1 MIFKDKK
8 GFLARDWII
17 GTILFSGIIAL
28 FVLAAGGMVDE
39 YGTPNVT
46 SPAFEQ
52 TFDRLS
58 NHTHIAGKMW
68 NATSSE
74 EGLSTVGTFTLLFS
88 STFEVIRLVFNS
100 VGLAGKSMFGFTEY
114 FGVDSTVAFTVFTI
128 AFACLSVVIVF
139 IVISSLSRR
148 DL

>member
-17 GTILFSGIIAL
+17 AAILFSGVIAL
-28 FVLAAGGMVDE
+28 FVLATGGMVDE

-46 SPAFEQ
+46 SPAFER
-52 TFDRLS
+52 TFDKLS
-58 NHTHIAGKMW
+58 NNTGIAQSMW
-68 NATSSE
+68 EKTSGE

-88 STFEVIRLVFNS
+88 STFEVIRLVFSS
-100 VGLAGKSMFGFTEY
+100 VTLAGESLFGFTEY
-114 FGVDSTVAFTVFTI
+114 FGIDSKVAFVVTTI